1 MDPGTK
7 TNSNL
12 TINDGKLKKSAIPP
26 QTPNKILS
34 DDDFVNLFIRTPHL
48 CYVLAIILLHY
59 EATA

>member
-26 QTPNKILS
+26 QTPNRILS
-34 DDDFVNLFIRTPHL
+34 DDDFVSLFNGTPRL
-48 CYVLAIILLHY
+48 CYVLAIILLHN
-59 EATA
+59 EGTA

>member
-34 DDDFVNLFIRTPHL
+34 DDDFVNLDTGTPHL
-48 CYVLAIILLHY
+48 YYVIAILLLQN
-59 EATA
+59 EGTA